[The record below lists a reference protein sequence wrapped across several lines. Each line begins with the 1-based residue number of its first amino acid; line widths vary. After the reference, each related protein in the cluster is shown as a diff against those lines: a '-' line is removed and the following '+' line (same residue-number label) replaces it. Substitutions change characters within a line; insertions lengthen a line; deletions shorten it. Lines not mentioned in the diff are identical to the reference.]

1 MAVIP
6 LTLVISLCLVFTFV
20 LFFLVEHSR
29 RRYGSAESQAI
40 LPLAEETP
48 RLVQGSVAV
57 ATVHARRAGAGCGCS
72 RGERPACADCRN
84 ARHS

>member
-20 LFFLVEHSR
+20 VFFLLEHSR
-29 RRYGSAESQAI
+29 QRYSSAESQAI

-48 RLVQGSVAV
+48 RL
-57 ATVHARRAGAGCGCS
+57 ATADAARPPARDRAAGAACGCS
-72 RGERPACADCRN
+72 RGERPACADCLSHR
-84 ARHS
+84 AR

>member
-20 LFFLVEHSR
+20 LFFLLEHSR
-29 RRYGSAESQAI
+29 RRYSSAESQAI

-48 RLVQGSVAV
+48 RLAQMN
-57 ATVHARRAGAGCGCS
+57 TAGCGCS
-72 RGERPACADCRN
+72 RGERPACADCR
-84 ARHS
+84 AGRLHSNH